1 MSHDATLHIRL
12 DSDLRDE
19 LEYIAEKDDRKI
31 SAIIR
36 EALEDYCRKNIGDE
50 SFSMNERNIL

>member
-1 MSHDATLHIRL
+1 MDATLHIRL

-19 LEYIAEKDDRKI
+19 LEYIAENNDTKI

-36 EALEDYCRKNIGDE
+36 EALEDYC
-50 SFSMNERNIL
+50 SRNIEISGFPREDRNIV